1 LARFGF
7 WRREAGTGAA
17 GRILPTAAGRIL
29 PGNCA
34 KEFRCFRIKP
44 GDGPSVL
51 TVESAGAGGTRGL
64 GGGFGV
70 IGADGGFVRGRIDR
84 DAAFTLAGAGRGIR
98 LLWERVRK

>member
-1 LARFGF
+1 
-7 WRREAGTGAA
+7 
-17 GRILPTAAGRIL
+17 
-29 PGNCA
+29 
-34 KEFRCFRIKP
+34 
-44 GDGPSVL
+44 L

-98 LLWERVRK
+98 LLWERIKK